1 MLEVSRIAAGIKG
14 LWRIVLLGWL
24 PFVEYYAVLIGQP
37 SAGFAKVNVKVA
49 HHKVDGTALSPAHK
63 TMIHIL
69 SGAIRQTGVTV
80 GMKRTETLVSAYSQS
95 KSLGDPLNRQVAEL
109 LKLYFIHNFTFSLF
123 HLLTFKILFG
133 LGVQASLIRI
143 GDELAVYPFAQ
154 LVASAILALVK
165 AHAECFKLG
174 FVECVG

>member
-1 MLEVSRIAAGIKG
+1 MLEVSRIAACIEG
-14 LWRIVLLGWL
+14 LWLFVFFGWL

-49 HHKVDGTALSPAHK
+49 HHKVDGTTLSPAHK
-63 TMIHIL
+63 AAEHVFA
-69 SGAIRQTGVTV
+69 GAIRQTGVTV

-123 HLLTFKILFG
+123 HLFTFKILFG
-133 LGVQASLIRI
+133 LGVEASLIRI
-143 GDELAVYPFAQ
+143 GDELAVHPLAQ
-154 LVASAILALVK
+154 LVASTLLAFVK

-174 FVECVG
+174 FVERVG